1 METMQAHI
9 YIQPN
14 VYTVKVHAT
23 CCKVGRVER
32 RVEESVG
39 IEAARQKGE
48 VLQVSKLHEI
58 VLEGAVAVVG

>member
-39 IEAARQKGE
+39 IEAACQKGE